1 MKKKLILLGIH
12 LTVVALVLIL
22 TMVTLAWYTK
32 NETVTTSNTIITAE
46 PIDNLGITEIVEN
59 IVHYKGET
67 GLGGELDAPYIATKI
82 VSISQESKHVN
93 DAVTCALTNV
103 SIKLANGEA
112 VTTAPEGFDSIA
124 DAFTFRISVVTLDA
138 DNKVESVKGVFYP
151 NENDILVDSAG
162 KALTYQSSFFDV
174 DRKVLSAT
182 CTATIRIE
190 LIFLDEASYVKYT
203 TPDAPGEIIPFSFSD
218 YKYMGSTFYANFSLG
233 VDEGSQLYDANSPIV
248 P

>member
-82 VSISQESKHVN
+82 VSI
-93 DAVTCALTNV
+93 
-103 SIKLANGEA
+103 EA
-112 VTTAPEGFDSIA
+112 YTAICV
-124 DAFTFRISVVTLDA
+124 R
-138 DNKVESVKGVFYP
+138 KGWKERKNMLP
-151 NENDILVDSAG
+151 LSC
-162 KALTYQSSFFDV
+162 FF
-174 DRKVLSAT
+174 
-182 CTATIRIE
+182 
-190 LIFLDEASYVKYT
+190 
-203 TPDAPGEIIPFSFSD
+203 
-218 YKYMGSTFYANFSLG
+218 
-233 VDEGSQLYDANSPIV
+233 
-248 P
+248 